1 MFKFITSRPLWVNI
15 IAAAVLAFLMIF
27 LILQLLSWITSHGEY
42 LTVPSVTGKKT
53 KDAVQLLEKS
63 GFEVQISD
71 SVYTDTAAN
80 GIVLKQLPDPNAT
93 VKVNRTI
100 FLTVNREVPPLI
112 EMPNLEGLS
121 LRFALDLL
129 ERNHLKLQDTIFQPN
144 FMAGAIIEQ
153 QYRGTKIP
161 EKAKLPWGSKITLV
175 VGAGLEDKQIMVPDV
190 IGMTYGEAK
199 TYLEENG
206 IFLGLP
212 ITEGAISDT
221 NAAYVWKQNPP
232 RYNEEKIPNYIHS
245 GQVMDLFIASQMKYE
260 SDSLENKKNKIK
272 TKKEND

>member
-1 MFKFITSRPLWVNI
+1 MFKFITNRPLWVNI
-15 IAAAVLAFLMIF
+15 IAAAVLAFLIIF
-27 LILQLLSWITSHGEY
+27 LFLQLLSWITSHGEY
-42 LTVPSVTGKKT
+42 LTVPSVIGKKT
-53 KDAVQLLEKS
+53 NDAVKELEKR

-71 SVYTDTAAN
+71 SIYTDTAAK

-100 FLTVNREVPPLI
+100 FLTVNREIPPLI

-153 QYRGTKIP
+153 QFNGTKIP
-161 EKAKLPWGSKITLV
+161 EKAKLPWGSRITLV
-175 VGAGLEDKQIMVPDV
+175 VGAGLEDKQIIVPDV
-190 IGMTYGEAK
+190 VGMTFGEAK

-212 ITEGAISDT
+212 ITEGAIKDT
-221 NAAYVWKQNPP
+221 LAAYVWKQNPP
-232 RYNEEKIPNYIHS
+232 RYNEERVPNYIHS
-245 GQVMDLFIASQMKYE
+245 GQVMDLFIAPQMKYE
-260 SDSLENKKNKIK
+260 SDTLDIKKNNTKL
-272 TKKEND
+272 KKENE